1 MKTRF
6 LIRKVSKN
14 AVFVNSE
21 YETMK
26 SRPLCHHHGDYHTGN
41 LIVNDGKLYVID
53 WHTMDFESYTEVVSV
68 I

>member
-1 MKTRF
+1 MKF
-6 LIRKVSKN
+6 C
-14 AVFVNSE
+14 
-21 YETMK
+21 
-26 SRPLCHHHGDYHTGN
+26 PLCHHHGDYHTGN